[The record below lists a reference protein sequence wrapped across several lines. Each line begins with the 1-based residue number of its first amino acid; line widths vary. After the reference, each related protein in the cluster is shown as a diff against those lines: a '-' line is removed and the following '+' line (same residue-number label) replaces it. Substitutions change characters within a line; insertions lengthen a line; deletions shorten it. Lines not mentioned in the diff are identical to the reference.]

1 VISSTRISVGFALLV
16 FVSAGFADGQL
27 SVSSLTEAQRG
38 RVPDEDA
45 EAVSNVY
52 EQFNVDYSTG
62 EFQASGRFEVYRAS
76 VDGRSMTFLSQ
87 RSASWTKGSAYVVG
101 GNFQGIL
108 GRGVTMRAFELPGVV
123 LESTLFR
130 QRYTNTQDMEGGFAS
145 WTGERFEVK
154 ALAGRPV
161 AGDIPPG
168 YPDSISVLD
177 KLTGLGSDR
186 RKDWVLGSEVSVR
199 PLPALKVGA
208 TVVNVRPAGQEDSY
222 AWSWLAGLDLGPVF
236 ERAGTSSLYGELYA
250 ELARREQSTSEG
262 HGRYFSGNIGIG
274 SVGVSV
280 EYKDYDNF
288 DLLANDPPQLV
299 REHTAYLLN
308 RNTHLL
314 QTLNETGFQVETVFP
329 LSGLATVTGN
339 VSRGKNRLSS
349 RVSTIF
355 DERFIGVD
363 LNFLPEAHSASF
375 FFDWGKD
382 ELEALAAHRTGG
394 FVVGTYTEQNHSF
407 EWTFELQRGK
417 LPFGADPWYWDT
429 YSALSWQSP
438 IGIGAALVIDRS
450 TNLSETDLA
459 DTFEVETDPV
469 SFFSVNLTGQ
479 FGPYEALLFA
489 GERRGATACTS
500 GTCYEVLAFRGA
512 ELRVLTRF

>member
-1 VISSTRISVGFALLV
+1 VISYNCICLGIIFCV
-16 FVSAGFADGQL
+16 FVFAGFADSQL
-27 SVSSLTEAQRG
+27 SISSLTEVQRG
-38 RVPDEDA
+38 RVPDKDA
-45 EAVSNVY
+45 EAFSNIY
-52 EQFNVDYSTG
+52 EQFNVDYNTG
-62 EFQASGRFEVYRAS
+62 EFQASGRFEIYRAS
-76 VDGRSMTFLSQ
+76 VDGRSMTFFSQ

-130 QRYTNTQDMEGGFAS
+130 QRYTNTQDMEGGLAS
-145 WTGERFEVK
+145 WSDDRLEIK

-168 YPDSISVLD
+168 YPNTISVFD

-186 RKDWVLGSEVSVR
+186 RRDWVLGSEVSVR
-199 PLPALKVGA
+199 LVAALKVGA
-208 TVVNVRPAGQEDSY
+208 TVVNLRPDGQEDSY

-236 ERAGTSSLYGELYA
+236 ERAGTPSLYGELYA
-250 ELARREQSTSEG
+250 ELAKREQFTSEG
-262 HGRYFSGNIGIG
+262 HGRYFSGNLGIG
-274 SVGVSV
+274 PVGLSV
-280 EYKDYDNF
+280 EYKDLENF

-308 RNTHLL
+308 RNTHIL

-329 LSGLATVTGN
+329 LSGFATVTGN
-339 VSRGKNRLSS
+339 ISRGKNRLSS

-355 DERFIGVD
+355 DERFVGID
-363 LNFLPEAHSASF
+363 LNFLPEAHSASL

-382 ELEALAAHRTGG
+382 EIEALATHRTGG
-394 FVVGTYTEQNHSF
+394 FVLGTSTEQNHSF
-407 EWTFELQRGK
+407 EWTLELQRGK
-417 LPFGADPWYWDT
+417 LLFGADPWYWDT

-438 IGIGAALVIDRS
+438 IGFGAALVIDRS
-450 TNLSETDLA
+450 TNPSETDLA
-459 DTFEVETDPV
+459 DTFEVESDPA
-469 SFFSVNLTGQ
+469 SFISVNLTGR
-479 FGPYEALLFA
+479 FGPYEALLFV
-489 GERRGATACTS
+489 GERRGGTACTS